1 MTSNRSLLFT
11 SALVVALLGY
21 MYADSL
27 VFLFSRWIGTED
39 SSHGIFVPFIS
50 GYLIWQ
56 ARLRLS
62 QISREKSWLGLAVIA
77 LGLMLYV
84 VGELSTLFI
93 VLHFSLWMVIVGLAI
108 TLLGIR
114 GAKVIAFPLGYF
126 LTAIPLPTFI
136 IANLSSQLQL
146 WSSSLGV
153 GCLQL
158 VGVMAFREGNVI
170 DLGPVQ
176 LQVVEACSGI
186 RYLLPLT
193 SLALLCAYLFK
204 DRMWKR
210 VVLVLSAI
218 PISILINGFRIGMI
232 GVLVELYGK
241 GAAEGFYHLFEGW
254 VIFMVSLGLLILEMG
269 LLGRVGALRAGKPFL
284 AQFTWREQSEDN
296 THPTVPSVPCRL
308 QSASGRAYLCSVVLL
323 APFTLFSTVVV
334 DREEMAPPRTA
345 FIDFPMLMDG
355 WQGAPFALEQQ
366 YIDALRFDDYVLAD
380 YRSDKEQPVNFYAA
394 YYRSQRKGQSAHS
407 PHSCLPGGGWEIA
420 SLTQRDLPVSQG
432 MMQPLSVNRVV
443 IQKGDQ
449 KQIVLYWFKQRERHL
464 TNEYLVKVYLL
475 WDAFSRQRTDGALVR
490 LASLVGPGES
500 EFTVDQ
506 RLQEFAVVAGRE
518 LTRFVPD

>member
-1 MTSNRSLLFT
+1 MTSYRSLLFT

-62 QISREKSWLGLAVIA
+62 QITREKSWLGLAVIT
-77 LGLMLYV
+77 LSLMLYV

-114 GAKVIAFPLGYF
+114 GAKVIAFPLGYL

-136 IANLSSQLQL
+136 NANLSSQLQL

-170 DLGPVQ
+170 DLGSVQ

-193 SLALLCAYLFK
+193 SLALLCSYLFK

-232 GVLVELYGK
+232 GVLVEVYGK
-241 GAAEGFYHLFEGW
+241 GAAEGFFHLFEGW
-254 VIFMVSLGLLILEMG
+254 VIFMVSLGLLILEME
-269 LLGRVGALRAGKPFL
+269 LLGELGHQEPGSHFSNNLPGESNQKITPIQPCLAFHAESNRLRAGPICVV
-284 AQFTWREQSEDN
+284 S
-296 THPTVPSVPCRL
+296 PCSRRL
-308 QSASGRAYLCSVVLL
+308 LCSRPWLWIVKKWLL
-323 APFTLFSTVVV
+323 
-334 DREEMAPPRTA
+334 
-345 FIDFPMLMDG
+345 
-355 WQGAPFALEQQ
+355 
-366 YIDALRFDDYVLAD
+366 
-380 YRSDKEQPVNFYAA
+380 
-394 YYRSQRKGQSAHS
+394 
-407 PHSCLPGGGWEIA
+407 
-420 SLTQRDLPVSQG
+420 
-432 MMQPLSVNRVV
+432 
-443 IQKGDQ
+443 
-449 KQIVLYWFKQRERHL
+449 RERHSS
-464 TNEYLVKVYLL
+464 T
-475 WDAFSRQRTDGALVR
+475 FQC
-490 LASLVGPGES
+490 
-500 EFTVDQ
+500 
-506 RLQEFAVVAGRE
+506 
-518 LTRFVPD
+518 